1 MRLFALLLLANA
13 ATGAGAAELFDRP
26 ADRTT
31 VEQALSEPIGVLRR
45 ATVVRAR
52 FEQARHLS
60 GFGHPLT
67 SSGEM
72 LFVRGTGIVWRV
84 LEPFDSTSVFDRN
97 GMRSGDGQA
106 GPAPAAALRVL
117 SGVLLSMLDLDVAA
131 LESRFEMFTSARSAG
146 WILGLRPRDPGVA
159 DFAERMTISGR
170 ATLEHIE
177 LRDARGDRTEITFRD
192 VTTAGGPATPRDLAP
207 FEP

>member
-1 MRLFALLLLANA
+1 MRVVALLLLAVT
-13 ATGAGAAELFDRP
+13 ATSAGAADLFDAP
-26 ADRTT
+26 ADRAS
-31 VEQALSEPIGVLRR
+31 VEHALAEPIAVLRK
-45 ATVVRAR
+45 ATTVRAR

-60 GFGHPLT
+60 GFKQPLK
-67 SSGEM
+67 SSGDL

-84 LEPFDSTSVFDRN
+84 LEPFESTSVFDRN

-106 GPAPAAALRVL
+106 SGAPPAALRVL

-131 LESRFEMFTSARSAG
+131 LASRFEMFTGARPQG
-146 WILGLRPRDPGVA
+146 WILGLRPRDPAAAG
-159 DFAERMTISGR
+159 FAERLTISGR

-177 LRDARGDRTEITFRD
+177 WSDARGDRTEITFRD
-192 VTTAGGPATPRDLAP
+192 VTPAAGPATPQDLAP